1 MKLKT
6 KLQLMG
12 TWITAGMLAASCGSA
27 TSDGTVTVVDRPDTQ
42 STNVNYVSY
51 RAPLQ
56 PLNFIKLPVGSI
68 QPEGWV
74 KRYLELQRDGLTG
87 HLGEISAWLEKENN
101 AWLTNGGDHGWE
113 EVPYWL
119 KGYGNLAYI
128 LNDPQMIAETKTWLE
143 GVFASRQPD
152 GYFGPVNE
160 RNGRREL
167 WAQMIMLWCL
177 QSYYEYSND
186 PRVIDLMTAYFKW
199 QLTVPDDQFLKD
211 YWENSRGG
219 DNIYSVYWLYN
230 RTGEP
235 FLLELAE
242 KIHRNTAD
250 WTRPS
255 SLPNWHNVNIA
266 QCFREPA
273 TYYMLT
279 GDSAMLKASY
289 NVHRLIRRTFGQ
301 VPGGMFGADENARM
315 GFIDPRQGVE
325 TCGLVEQMASDE
337 IMLCLTGDPMW
348 AEHCEEVAFNSY
360 PAAVMPDFKAL
371 RYITCPNHTVS
382 DSKNHHPGIDNNG
395 PFLAM
400 NPFSSR
406 CCQHNHAQGWPYFSE
421 HQVLA
426 TPDNG
431 IATAIY
437 AACKAT
443 VKVGEGKEI
452 TLHEETN
459 YPFEESI
466 AFTVS
471 TAGKVSFPFYLRI
484 PSWTKGA
491 QVRVNG
497 KSVATTPVAGKYLRI
512 EREWADGDRV
522 ELQLP
527 MSLSMRTW
535 QVNKNSVSVDYGP
548 LTLSLKIGEKYEQKD
563 SRAAAIWDS
572 KWQKGADPEKWSTT
586 EIYPT
591 TPWNY
596 ALVLGKTD
604 PLKDFKVIRKE
615 WPADNF
621 PFTIGSVPLEVK
633 AFGRLVPEW
642 KAEES
647 GLCGVLPEE
656 DAVKGAKEEI
666 TLIPMGAARL
676 RISAFPNSRE

>member
-1 MKLKT
+1 MNRMKELSA
-6 KLQLMG
+6 LALLV
-12 TWITAGMLAASCGSA
+12 AGGLLSSCASGLS
-27 TSDGTVTVVDRPDTQ
+27 GGEVKVVDRPDTQ
-42 STNVNYVSY
+42 STNVNYVGY
-51 RAPLQ
+51 RAPLK
-56 PLNFIKLPVGSI
+56 PVSFIKLPVGSI

-87 HLGEISAWLEKENN
+87 QLGEISAWLDKENN
-101 AWLTNGGDHGWE
+101 AWLTTGGDHGWE

-128 LNDPQMIAETKTWLE
+128 LNDPKMIAETKTWIE
-143 GVFASRQPD
+143 AAFASRQPD

-177 QSYYEYSND
+177 QSYYEHSND

-199 QLTVPDDQFLKD
+199 QMTVPDDQLLED

-219 DNIYSVYWLYN
+219 DNLYSIYWLYN

-242 KIHRNTAD
+242 KIHRNTAN
-250 WTRPS
+250 WAQST

-279 GDSAMLKASY
+279 GDSAMLHASY
-289 NVHRLIRRTFGQ
+289 NDHRLIRRTFGQ
-301 VPGGMFGADENARM
+301 VPGGMFGSDENARL
-315 GFIDPRQGVE
+315 GYIDPRQGVE

-337 IMLCLTGDPMW
+337 IMLCLTGDPFW

-371 RYITCPNHTVS
+371 RYITCPNHVVS
-382 DSKNHHPGIDNNG
+382 DSKNHHPGIANAG
-395 PFLAM
+395 PFLSM

-406 CCQHNHAQGWPYFSE
+406 CCQHNHAQGWPYYSE
-421 HQVLA
+421 HLVLA

-431 IATAIY
+431 LAVALY

-443 VKVGEGKEI
+443 VKVGQGKQVV
-452 TLHEETN
+452 LHEQTH
-459 YPFEESI
+459 YPFEE
-466 AFTVS
+466 
-471 TAGKVSFPFYLRI
+471 KVSFSLSMDEAVKFPFYLRI
-484 PSWTKGA
+484 PTWTKDA
-491 QVRVNG
+491 QVTVNG
-497 KSVATTPVAGKYLRI
+497 KSVRVDLVPGKYLCI
-512 EREWADGDRV
+512 DREWSDGDRV
-522 ELQLP
+522 EVQLP

-548 LTLSLKIGEKYEQKD
+548 LTLSLKIKEKYVKVD
-563 SRAAAIWDS
+563 SRATAIHDS
-572 KWQKGADPEKWSTT
+572 GWQEDADPTKWPTT
-586 EIYPT
+586 EIYPDS
-591 TPWNY
+591 PWNY
-596 ALVLGKTD
+596 ALVLGKD
-604 PLKDFKVIRKE
+604 NPLKHFEVFRKE
-615 WPADNF
+615 WPADDF
-621 PFTIGSVPLEVK
+621 PFTADGVPLEVK
-633 AFGRLVPEW
+633 AVGRLVPSWQVDET
-642 KAEES
+642 
-647 GLCGVLPEE
+647 GLCGVLPDE
-656 DAVKGAKEEI
+656 DAVKGEKEEI

-676 RISAFPNSRE
+676 RVSAFPNTHE